1 MLNALA
7 RLAPPTVTEPAPIC
21 SPRTPIAAPAESS
34 ARVAALAK
42 MGRASKGS
50 AGLKL
55 VLLLLVALLLGAPDV
70 RACLGQT
77 ELRIREES
85 RTLRGTL
92 HRTERKGYS
101 IIRIERQDA
110 TVVTQYLNANGL
122 VFGVTWQAPGV
133 PDMKTL
139 LGAYFPE
146 FQRALRARGHRSG
159 PLILRTKNL
168 EVESLGHMRAFH
180 GRIYVPGLLPKEL
193 TAEVIR

>member
-1 MLNALA
+1 MHEWPHLPKWDMYLKIS
-7 RLAPPTVTEPAPIC
+7 T
-21 SPRTPIAAPAESS
+21 
-34 ARVAALAK
+34 
-42 MGRASKGS
+42 
-50 AGLKL
+50 GLKL
-55 VLLLLVALLLGAPDV
+55 VLPLLVALLLGAPDV

-101 IIRIERQDA
+101 IIRIERQDG
-110 TVVTQYLNANGL
+110 TLVTQYLNANGL